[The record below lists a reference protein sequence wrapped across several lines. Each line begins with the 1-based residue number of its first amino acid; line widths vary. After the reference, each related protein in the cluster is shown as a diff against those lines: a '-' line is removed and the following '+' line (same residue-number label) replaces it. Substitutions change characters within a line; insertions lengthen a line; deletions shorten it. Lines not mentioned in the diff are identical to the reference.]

1 MEPQSALSP
10 EQRADLVAYLDG
22 ELDNEAAV
30 AIERLLA
37 ANPEVRREAELLSR
51 TFELLEELPHV
62 ATSKE
67 FTARTL
73 SAIKVSRVEKSGS
86 GGAARLW
93 SQPMRR
99 AVVAAGS
106 VCALVAAALIGYLS
120 TNRWIPDRSEALI
133 RDLPVIENVD
143 KYAEVED
150 IAFLRA
156 LEKSEMFNDSDRLPE
171 F

>member
-22 ELDNEAAV
+22 ELDHEAAV

-37 ANPEVRREAELLSR
+37 ESPEVRREAELLSR

-73 SAIKVSRVEKSGS
+73 SAININRVEERGS
-86 GGAARLW
+86 GAVRLW

-106 VCALVAAALIGYLS
+106 VCALVAAALVGYLS
-120 TNRWIPDRSEALI
+120 TNRWIPDRSETLI

-150 IAFLRA
+150 IAFLHA

>member
-1 MEPQSALSP
+1 MEPQSSLSP

-22 ELDNEAAV
+22 ELDHEAAV

-37 ANPEVRREAELLSR
+37 ASPEVRREAELLSR

-73 SAIKVSRVEKSGS
+73 SAIKVNRIEKSGS
-86 GGAARLW
+86 GAVRLW

-106 VCALVAAALIGYLS
+106 VCALVAAALVGYLS

-156 LEKSEMFNDSDRLPE
+156 LERSEMFNDSDRLPE